1 MCDTAGLRG
10 LLWMTAEEFDFV
22 FPSLR
27 VLSSHWLLLF
37 RSHQR
42 IPGLEHVRY
51 MEAGTDIG
59 ESLISRL

>member
-1 MCDTAGLRG
+1 MCDTAVLRE

-22 FPSLR
+22 FPLLR

-37 RSHQR
+37 KCHQC
-42 IPGLEHVRY
+42 IPGLVRY
-51 MEAGTDIG
+51 IEAG